1 MTTPQETQVDQYQ
14 QEQQAKKE
22 HNFRLMENKYQKQ
35 LEQERAERER
45 LSKELEKLHNIRSN
59 GDDEEDD
66 NEPYVDHK
74 KFRREQA
81 KFGQQIKQE
90 TQSEIQKA
98 VSQAL
103 SNERKQSWLKTN
115 SDFYEVMGKAEEF
128 AQADPELAETILE
141 MPDTFER
148 QKLVYKSIKAR
159 GLHKPAVAQASIQEK
174 IDSNRKGAF
183 YQPSGVSSSPY
194 TQSSDFSPKG
204 QSEAYEKIKAL
215 RSKYGM

>member
-1 MTTPQETQVDQYQ
+1 MTIPPENQEAQQQASNKELNFRALEQKYQ
-14 QEQQAKKE
+14 Q
-22 HNFRLMENKYQKQ
+22 Q
-35 LEQERAERER
+35 LAHERAERER
-45 LSKELEKLHNIRSN
+45 LSQELEKAHNIRSN
-59 GDDEEDD
+59 KDDDEDD
-66 NEPYVDHK
+66 SEPYVDHK

-90 TQSEIQKA
+90 TQSEINKA
-98 VSQAL
+98 VQHAL
-103 SNERKQSWLKTN
+103 KEERKQSWLKNN

-128 AQADPELAETILE
+128 AQSDPELAETILE

-159 GLHKPAVAQASIQEK
+159 GLHKPQASIQEK

-204 QSEAYEKIKAL
+204 QSEAYEKIKQL